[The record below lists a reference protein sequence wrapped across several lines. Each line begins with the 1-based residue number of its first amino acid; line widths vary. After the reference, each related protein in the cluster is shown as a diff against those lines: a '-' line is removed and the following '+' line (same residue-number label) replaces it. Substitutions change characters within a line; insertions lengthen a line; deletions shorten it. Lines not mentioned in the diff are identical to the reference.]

1 MHIEKNVCENIYGT
15 LLGIDGKSKDN
26 LKARLDLQEM
36 NIRKEL
42 HPQKKP
48 NDKYYLPAA
57 SYTMSKKEKQQFCKV
72 LHDLKVP
79 DGYSGNISRC
89 VNVSQGKISGLKS
102 HDCHVLIQQ
111 LLPLALRYL
120 LPDNVT
126 SVLFDLCAYF
136 REVSAK
142 VLYIEDLE
150 KLEERIIM
158 TLCRMEMIFPPGFFT
173 VMMHLVT
180 HLATEAKIGGPVCYR
195 SMWFVE
201 RYLGKLKS
209 NVRNRAH
216 PAGSIC
222 EAHLA
227 DEAMV
232 FCSKYIIGFLTKHD
246 MPSWNE
252 DGEELV
258 GHPDVSQG
266 PTLFPHVGVQLGKP
280 RNYVMK
286 SLAKVQAHR
295 YVLFNCS
302 KVNSYLRAHAD
313 EVTSRRRVNPNTLEK
328 IQNETFHEWFKA
340 HIKSLEKKDSID
352 GVENDIR
359 WLARGPVSAAKRYRG
374 FISRGFRFRP
384 KHLDKVTQNSGVML
398 TAKTSSYA
406 AAGDATPVLDDVTYY
421 GRVIDIIELN
431 YSGQFSV
438 VLFECEWVDV
448 FSEEGMKK
456 DKYGYTLVNFS
467 HLIHKGEKIEHEPF
481 IFPNQADQVFYVE
494 DEMNPGWS
502 VVVKPPKP
510 RDSYDTGD
518 LESAADIESEPFHV
532 SHLGEM
538 FKKKTNDQHWVR
550 TDIEGTLV
558 DANNNAPTNEE

>member
-1 MHIEKNVCENIYGT
+1 MGHRRFLPPDHEFVFDAESFDGSEEHRAAPIAYAQSAVLDNIKSIKDFEKSKTWKCVSGLFSLPYWDSNLLRHNLDIMHIEKNVCENIYRT

-26 LKARLDLQEM
+26 FKARLDLQEM

-79 DGYSGNISRC
+79 DG
-89 VNVSQGKISGLKS
+89 
-102 HDCHVLIQQ
+102 
-111 LLPLALRYL
+111 
-120 LPDNVT
+120 
-126 SVLFDLCAYF
+126 
-136 REVSAK
+136 EVSAK

-232 FCSKYIIGFLTKHD
+232 FCSK
-246 MPSWNE
+246 
-252 DGEELV
+252 
-258 GHPDVSQG
+258 
-266 PTLFPHVGVQLGKP
+266 
-280 RNYVMK
+280 
-286 SLAKVQAHR
+286 
-295 YVLFNCS
+295 
-302 KVNSYLRAHAD
+302 AHAD
-313 EVTSRRRVNPNTLEK
+313 EVTSKRRVNPNTLEK

-340 HIKSLEKKDSID
+340 HIKSLEEKNGIDS
-352 GVENDIR
+352 VENDIR

-384 KHLDKVTQNSGVML
+384 KRLDKVTQDSGVML

-431 YSGQFSV
+431 YSGQFSM

-467 HLIHKGEKIEHEPF
+467 HLIHKGQKIEHEPF
-481 IFPNQADQVFYVE
+481 IFPNQVDQVFYVE

-502 VVVKPPKP
+502 MVVKQPKP

-518 LESAADIESEPFHV
+518 LESAADIESESFHV
-532 SHLGEM
+532 SHLGGM
-538 FKKKTNDQHWVR
+538 LKKKTNDQHWVR
-550 TDIEGTLV
+550 TNIEGTLV
-558 DANNNAPTNEE
+558 DSNNNAPTNEE